1 MNDLYF
7 VVCYNKEEF
16 NFFVKRK
23 IEECWK
29 SGQTSV
35 SMSNFV
41 YVDDVSKIRGHRN
54 PKGWFY
60 GRWMD
65 RSDIEHIIMTLM
77 VYQDSPHKVLASLM
91 LLVEEIR
98 KT

>member
-1 MNDLYF
+1 MNDRFF

-41 YVDDVSKIRGHRN
+41 YADSVDKLRGHRN
-54 PKGWFY
+54 PRGWFY

-77 VYQDSPHKVLASLM
+77 VAQDSPHKVLASL
-91 LLVEEIR
+91 LTLIREIQNP
-98 KT
+98 